1 MRKTTDMEPWRVGA
15 AVRSNARG
23 PVLAVCMFM
32 LLMAT
37 ACGIA
42 GFNIISGPYSLTAI
56 NGVDSPMCSLRVKE
70 ASSQTFWG
78 RNRLPSGQRLAPGD
92 TFVIHALA
100 AGRYDVDAHLCD
112 DDTHPGYRW
121 YDVTVGPD
129 AEGLWIIGQ
138 RAP

>member
-42 GFNIISGPYSLTAI
+42 GFNIISGPYSLTVI
-56 NGVDSPMCSLRVKE
+56 NGVDGPMCSLRVKE
-70 ASSQTFWG
+70 ASPHTYWG

-92 TFVIHALA
+92 TFVIHGLA
-100 AGRYDVDAHLCD
+100 AGRYDVSAHLCD
-112 DDTHPGYRW
+112 DDTHPGYGRSS
-121 YDVTVGPD
+121 VAVGPD
-129 AEGLWIIGQ
+129 AESLWIIGQ
-138 RAP
+138 